1 MSVSIV
7 HTRAQLGV
15 TALSVS
21 VETHISNGL
30 PSLSIVGMPETSVRE
45 SRERVRSALI
55 NAGFEFPTRRVTIN
69 LAPADLPKQGGRY
82 DLAIAIGILL
92 ATGQLPGV
100 DPSNYEF
107 IGELALTGVLRPV
120 SGVLPGAIASAKAK
134 RTLVMAVANASEAA
148 ISEDTSL
155 LPAHDINQL
164 CNILLGREEAPDWST
179 TSDQAS
185 VKHKDL
191 KDVVGQQFAR
201 RALEVAAAGGL
212 NLLFYGPP
220 GTGKTMLASRLTGI
234 LPPLTKEEAL
244 EVCSVYSVSGRLEPL
259 EYALERPFRSPHHS
273 ASPVALI
280 GGGSAPKPGEVSLAH
295 HGVLYLDELPEYD
308 RKALE
313 MLREPIESGYVMIAR
328 ANRSVRFPASFQLVA
343 AMNPC
348 PCGYLGH
355 PKIDCQDSPQQI
367 QHYRRKLSGP
377 LLDRFDMHVEVG
389 YQSGDVL
396 LSNDKAQESSAQVKQ
411 RVIDARE
418 RQSQR
423 QGKANSR
430 LDPGDLQ
437 RYCPLSPD
445 LNRWLESVMEKLAL
459 SARAAHRIIR
469 LARTIADLAGDAD
482 IQSSHLAE
490 AVAYRSLDRQRSQ

>member
-1 MSVSIV
+1 
-7 HTRAQLGV
+7 
-15 TALSVS
+15 
-21 VETHISNGL
+21 
-30 PSLSIVGMPETSVRE
+30 
-45 SRERVRSALI
+45 
-55 NAGFEFPTRRVTIN
+55 
-69 LAPADLPKQGGRY
+69 
-82 DLAIAIGILL
+82 
-92 ATGQLPGV
+92 
-100 DPSNYEF
+100 
-107 IGELALTGVLRPV
+107 
-120 SGVLPGAIASAKAK
+120 
-134 RTLVMAVANASEAA
+134 
-148 ISEDTSL
+148 
-155 LPAHDINQL
+155 
-164 CNILLGREEAPDWST
+164 
-179 TSDQAS
+179 
-185 VKHKDL
+185 
-191 KDVVGQQFAR
+191 
-201 RALEVAAAGGL
+201 
-212 NLLFYGPP
+212 
-220 GTGKTMLASRLTGI
+220 
-234 LPPLTKEEAL
+234 
-244 EVCSVYSVSGRLEPL
+244 
-259 EYALERPFRSPHHS
+259 
-273 ASPVALI
+273 
-280 GGGSAPKPGEVSLAH
+280 
-295 HGVLYLDELPEYD
+295 
-308 RKALE
+308 
-313 MLREPIESGYVMIAR
+313 MLREPIESGHVMIAR

>member
-15 TALSVS
+15 TALAVS

-55 NAGFEFPTRRVTIN
+55 NSGFEFPTRRVTIN

-92 ATGQLPGV
+92 ATGQLPGI
-100 DPSNYEF
+100 DAAEYEF
-107 IGELALTGVLRPV
+107 IGELALTGAMRPV
-120 SGVLPGAIASAKAK
+120 RGVLPGAIACAGIS
-134 RTLVMAVANASEAA
+134 RTLVVPLDNAREAS
-148 ISEDTSL
+148 ISGHTRVMS
-155 LPAHDINQL
+155 AKNINQL
-164 CNILLGREEAPDWST
+164 CSILLGREEAPQLPDLEQQQSP
-179 TSDQAS
+179 
-185 VKHKDL
+185 VHKDL
-191 KDVVGQQFAR
+191 KEVVGQQFAR

-212 NLLFYGPP
+212 NILLYGPP

-234 LPPLTKEEAL
+234 LPPLTQDEAL
-244 EVCSVYSVSGRLEPL
+244 EVCSIYSVSGRLEPL
-259 EYALERPFRSPHHS
+259 ECSSDRPFRSPHHS

-280 GGGSAPKPGEVSLAH
+280 GGGSSPKPGEVSLAH

-313 MLREPIESGYVMIAR
+313 MLREPVESGHVMIAR
-328 ANRSVRFPASFQLVA
+328 ANHSVRFPARFQLVA

-355 PKIDCQDSPQQI
+355 PKIACDDSPQQI
-367 QHYRRKLSGP
+367 SHYRRKLSGP

-389 YQSGDVL
+389 YQSGDIL
-396 LSNDKAQESSAQVKQ
+396 LSSASVPESSAEVKA
-411 RVIDARE
+411 RVVFARQQQFE
-418 RQSQR
+418 R
-423 QGKANSR
+423 QGKANS
-430 LDPGDLQ
+430 LLEPGELKQ
-437 RYCPLSPD
+437 YCALSSEMSQ
-445 LNRWLESVMEKLAL
+445 WLEHVMEKLAL
-459 SARAAHRIIR
+459 SARAAHRIVR
-469 LARTIADLAGDAD
+469 LARTIADLSGAHD
-482 IQSSHLAE
+482 IQAEHLAE
-490 AVAYRSLDRQRSQ
+490 AVAYRSLDRQRSV